1 MVAQLLEVDGQSPQT
16 LQVEVESWAAQ
27 LEDVHTR
34 IARRFARA
42 ELSSEGVGV
51 PQRIVK

>member
-1 MVAQLLEVDGQSPQT
+1 MVAQLLEVDIQSPQT

-27 LEDVHTR
+27 LEELHTR
-34 IARRFARA
+34 IAHRFARA

-51 PQRIVK
+51 PKGIVK